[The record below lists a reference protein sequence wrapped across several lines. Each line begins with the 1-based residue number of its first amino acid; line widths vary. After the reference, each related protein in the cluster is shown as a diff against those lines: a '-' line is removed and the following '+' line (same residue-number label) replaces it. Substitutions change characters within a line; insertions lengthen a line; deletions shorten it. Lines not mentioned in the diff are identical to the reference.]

1 MTIKVAIVRDDSE
14 PPEFEKAEQWLAIAT
29 QPHKERVAIENLQRQ
44 GYETYCPMLR
54 KQVRHARRV
63 QDVLR
68 PFFPGYVFAKLG
80 ADGVWRSM
88 QSTFGVR
95 RVIAF
100 GEAPCLLSGDF
111 IAALHAR
118 EVDGAIIKPG
128 KDYQI
133 GQTVCLTGGAFDG
146 LVATIVEMDEKQ
158 RLVVLLDLLNQMV
171 RVHTDIHGVREA

>member
-1 MTIKVAIVRDDSE
+1 MNIKVVRDDSVASA
-14 PPEFEKAEQWLAIAT
+14 FEKAEQWLALAT

-80 ADGVWRSM
+80 ANRVWRSM

-100 GEAPCLLSGDF
+100 GEQPCLLSGDF
-111 IAALHAR
+111 IAALRVR
-118 EVDGAIIKPG
+118 EVDGAIVKPV
-128 KDYQI
+128 KDYRV
-133 GQTVCLTGGAFDG
+133 GQTVHLAGGAFDG
-146 LVATIVEMDEKQ
+146 LVATIIEMDEMQ
-158 RLVVLLDLLNQMV
+158 RLVVLLDLLNQTV
-171 RVHTDIHGVREA
+171 RVHTDFRGVREA

>member
-1 MTIKVAIVRDDSE
+1 MNIKVAIVRDDSE
-14 PPEFEKAEQWLAIAT
+14 PPAFERAEQWLAIAT

-44 GYETYCPMLR
+44 CYETYCPMLR

-63 QDVLR
+63 LDVLR

-80 ADGVWRSM
+80 ADGGWRSM

-100 GEAPCLLSGDF
+100 GDRPCLLSGDF
-111 IAALHAR
+111 IAALRVR
-118 EVDGAIIKPG
+118 EVDGAIVKPV
-128 KDYQI
+128 KDYRI
-133 GQTVCLTGGAFDG
+133 GQTVYLSGGAFDG

-158 RLVVLLDLLNQMV
+158 RLVVLLDLLNQTV
-171 RVHTDIHGVREA
+171 RVHTDFKSVRET